1 MTDTR
6 TPLSSPAAEHLDTAA
21 TRLVLMELLGER
33 RNQIERHRWTPEHD
47 DAHGPD
53 EFAWLIARRAVEM
66 CAPAA
71 LAAVNARRLLV
82 EMAAIA
88 VAAIE
93 SYDRVH
99 PPEDEDL

>member
-1 MTDTR
+1 
-6 TPLSSPAAEHLDTAA
+6 LSSPAVEYLDTAA
-21 TRLVLMELLGER
+21 TRVVLAELLAER

-66 CAPAA
+66 CTPAA
-71 LAAVNARRLLV
+71 LAAVDARRLLV

-88 VAAIE
+88 TAAIE
-93 SYDRVH
+93 SFDRRW
-99 PPEDEDL
+99 PKDEDL